1 MQRLIPYVLSA
12 GDSGHVLYSNL
23 SSGSY
28 VFSVLARTRFGEKA
42 VVRRIVH
49 VGMST
54 FGELLISFNPFN
66 QF

>member
-1 MQRLIPYVLSA
+1 MQRLMPHVLSA
-12 GDSGHVLYSNL
+12 GDSGHILYSNL

-49 VGMST
+49 VGT
-54 FGELLISFNPFN
+54 
-66 QF
+66 